1 MKKVVKYV
9 SEVELLYNG
18 ENYCLF
24 CQLESYSWKY
34 NVNVFY
40 NEKTKKVIFVRKQDI
55 IEGYSLVN
63 KKTTLALLSALNN
76 YCKFD
81 ENKEINYIIATNSKL
96 LKEIAREYMNKG
108 YYFMSLYENLC
119 LKEIYPKMSKFA
131 KLYKVLHCFK
141 NNKNY
146 DFVQKEIVPV
156 DIDYSYRQ
164 EFEYPWMENPEL
176 MCW

>member
-1 MKKVVKYV
+1 
-9 SEVELLYNG
+9 
-18 ENYCLF
+18 
-24 CQLESYSWKY
+24 
-34 NVNVFY
+34 
-40 NEKTKKVIFVRKQDI
+40 
-55 IEGYSLVN
+55 
-63 KKTTLALLSALNN
+63 
-76 YCKFD
+76 
-81 ENKEINYIIATNSKL
+81 
-96 LKEIAREYMNKG
+96 
-108 YYFMSLYENLC
+108 MSLYENLC